1 MKSLIPDWLPKL
13 FVKAEGSVRE
23 ATTKKF
29 SDFNKI
35 TDTEG
40 MEVVGIKGGAN
51 VRADFPVGGET
62 GEVTTSMVGLEPDD
76 PLRNA
81 RGQFMPTKELPE
93 LENQKD
99 ANRFIASE
107 IQRLEQEIDG
117 IEGGD
122 VDLSEYATIEYV
134 DETELNV
141 LNAAIKVATDGDKV
155 LQDQIDAI
163 DVPDGVDLTGY
174 AKEEWVTEQI
184 DAIELPVG
192 TIVSEDPPENPE
204 EGLCWYDTGRLELFV
219 YANDGWFPCSPLGA
233 RVEEGEVVQAQ
244 ILQRLDTGESRQE
257 TIAAEIVH
265 ALGEQSAIEG
275 RVKVGEGVQQE
286 IKSDLVTL
294 ENKVKQIEG
303 AVGEHTL
310 NFTQSNQTPRHGEFN
325 LLDDTMQMVYKIEEA
340 AHIQISNVDADGSPV
355 DIDRV
360 GVGDV
365 IRLAHGAM
373 GMAELRVTS
382 ESQGFFSVTKING
395 DLNEMFVGPYG
406 FVMLSQYD
414 PAGIATIAYVD
425 QQDEILRQD
434 TLTLNAYFE
443 RVTLKNEGTNQ
454 LPDET
459 DWKIKQEINGSSKTL
474 LHVQNG
480 QLGAY
485 NLKTPTSG
493 HHATPKSY
501 VDNEMAR
508 KFAELQDRLDAPPGQ
523 PFTYQSGSSGMSEKC
538 FQYYNSDSR
547 NKIRISTKSLNVD
560 WASQNISGDRFWE
573 GNEGPLFYTIW
584 YYPALGADETRR
596 KWKQRA
602 HGSIDR
608 IDWHVADVV
617 CYIKSHHTKES
628 FTADAIYYITISGI
642 F

>member
-1 MKSLIPDWLPKL
+1 LWKADVRYQVGDWVRFGTEGFLCKQACLGVMPKNYPNQQQMAGDYWQAVSGLPTHGAGVDGDNTGGGGVITDGQLTK
-13 FVKAEGSVRE
+13 EG
-23 ATTKKF
+23 TQGGTKF
-29 SDFNKI
+29 SQFASTSGEGI
-35 TDTEG
+35 TG
-40 MEVVGIKGGAN
+40 VGIQGGKN
-51 VRADFPVGGET
+51 VKFEL
-62 GEVTTSMVGLEPDD
+62 TTDAIAVNPN
-76 PLRNA
+76 PFRNA
-81 RGQFMPTKELPE
+81 KNGQFAATPKE
-93 LENQKD
+93 LENIKNQRD
-99 ANRFIASE
+99 VNEFLYERIVDIEAGDIE
-107 IQRLEQEIDG
+107 I
-117 IEGGD
+117 
-122 VDLSEYATIEYV
+122 
-134 DETELNV
+134 
-141 LNAAIKVATDGDKV
+141 
-155 LQDQIDAI
+155 
-163 DVPDGVDLTGY
+163 P
-174 AKEEWVTEQI
+174 
-184 DAIELPVG
+184 PG
-192 TIVSEDPPENPE
+192 TIVSDTPPADPE
-204 EGLCWYDTGRLELFV
+204 EGQGWYDTGRLELFV

-233 RVEEGEVVQAQ
+233 RIEEGEIVQAQ
-244 ILQRLDTGESRQE
+244 ILERLETGESRQE
-257 TIAAEIVH
+257 TIATEIVH

-303 AVGEHTL
+303 AVGEHTI

-325 LLDDTMQMVYKIEEA
+325 LLDDGMQMVYQIEEA

-355 DIDRV
+355 AIDRV

-365 IRLAHGAM
+365 IRLAHGM
-373 GMAELRVTS
+373 TGMAELRVTS
-382 ESQGFFSVTKING
+382 ASDGFFSVTKING

-459 DWKIKQEINGSSKTL
+459 DWKLKQETGGSNKTL
-474 LHVQNG
+474 LQVQNG
-480 QLGAY
+480 QLGLY

-493 HHATPKSY
+493 HHATSKSY

-573 GNEGPLFYTIW
+573 GESGPLFFTIW
-584 YYPALGADETRR
+584 HYPALGANETRR
-596 KWKQRA
+596 NWKQRA

-608 IDWHVADVV
+608 IDWHVADLV
-617 CYIKSHHTKES
+617 CYIKAHHTKES
-628 FTADAIYYITISGI
+628 FTPDATYYITIGGVL
-642 F
+642 

>member
-382 ESQGFFSVTKING
+382 ESQGFFSFTKING

-414 PAGIATIAYVD
+414 PAGVATVAYVD
-425 QQDEILRQD
+425 QQDEVLRQD
-434 TLTLNAYFE
+434 TLTLNDYFE
-443 RVTLKNEGTNQ
+443 RVTIKTEGANQ
-454 LPDET
+454 LPDDT
-459 DWKIKQEINGSSKTL
+459 DWKVRQHNSEGKNKTL
-474 LHVQNG
+474 IHSVGG
-480 QLGAY
+480 QLGVY
-485 NLKTPTSG
+485 NLKEPNES
-493 HHATPKSY
+493 HHAATKGY
-501 VDNEMAR
+501 VDSNSYNGVPSR
-508 KFAELQDRLDAPPGQ
+508 PPGLKFMCSIVNLPNGYFQ
-523 PFTYQSGSSGMSEKC
+523 WWVKESTGNQHLELATTDGDGIAWGTNTPREDVRYSDNIPFTIWEVSGGGWKMKVTGT
-538 FQYYNSDSR
+538 
-547 NKIRISTKSLNVD
+547 IS
-560 WASQNISGDRFWE
+560 
-573 GNEGPLFYTIW
+573 
-584 YYPALGADETRR
+584 
-596 KWKQRA
+596 
-602 HGSIDR
+602 R
-608 IDWHVADVV
+608 IDFHPDHAL
-617 CYIKSHHTKES
+617 CYVSNK
-628 FTADAIYYITISGI
+628 TALNGGNFANGSGPYYITIGGI
-642 F
+642 I